1 MKEAEGYREQIEL
14 ISIIYPGKAALSVAE
29 TAKVL
34 GIDRRTVNRLIQT
47 KKLLATDISSGAK
60 KNRYIV
66 PVSAIAKMT
75 SRR

>member
-1 MKEAEGYREQIEL
+1 MREAEGYRDQIEL
-14 ISIIYPGKAALSVAE
+14 ISVIYPGKAALTVAE

-60 KNRYIV
+60 NNRYIV

>member
-1 MKEAEGYREQIEL
+1 MKESEGYRDQIEL
-14 ISIIYPGKAALSVAE
+14 ISMIYPGKATLSVSE

-34 GIDRRTVNRLIQT
+34 GIDKRTVNRLIQT

-60 KNRYIV
+60 NNRYIV

-75 SRR
+75 TKR